1 MVAVVSGQAAL
12 EEEESSERD
21 EEEVQCSSIKSFDVA
36 VTLATDLY
44 LFLAEKG
51 EEQATDNQQVLS
63 AIQDV
68 KLSDKT
74 KSSLHE

>member
-1 MVAVVSGQAAL
+1 M
-12 EEEESSERD
+12 
-21 EEEVQCSSIKSFDVA
+21 QCSSIKSFDAA

-44 LFLAEKG
+44 LFLVEKG